1 MLVAAS
7 SMVQAQG
14 SNPRRVLFEE
24 FTNTGCGPCALS
36 DPIAEDF
43 EAQEQPKLCV
53 LKYHVSWPD
62 PADPFYLNTKA
73 VEGANGIDRRLIGY
87 YIPGTSGGVPYARYG
102 GMHGDNNLSST
113 YPDASAYSRIADSVY
128 ALNSPYQISI
138 TQTITADSILADL
151 TVSATDAVPTLS
163 DLRLAVV
170 FAERYNPYHGTN
182 GRPFYTSIV
191 RKIVPGVAATGAI
204 NTTAVYPAF
213 SLAMGANKTYH
224 YAAKLQPTWNLSQMM
239 AVAFIQSAGTKEI
252 FQSAWTVPDV
262 SVSGDDQSFL
272 TFPIEPSSAP
282 SWTVTNLSTIASV
295 KVKATVGGAIPA
307 GWNLTATG
315 LDPDGT
321 LTLAPSGSKTLS
333 LTGAAGATAVGYAN
347 ILLNV
352 MSDYNVGIS
361 ARQAGVFGTDTKDLV
376 VDASGNS
383 AQAADIATALTAGGY
398 KAGSMPEA
406 PLFDVNQFG
415 LTWSQFDHIIYNLG
429 SVAYGGAYFSNTGN
443 LSTIGGYVQNGGK
456 FLLMATTIE
465 DDYYK
470 AYVANSND
478 IFLTSMETNLGL
490 EPKLAGT
497 TKWTAINGIAG
508 DPISNGF
515 NTTLSGSLAKYA
527 KLGLGDPSS
536 MPVFLSNKGDTIGIR
551 AEMGSGKVVVLGF
564 SVDTVAKAD
573 RVTLLNRIMAYFDGS
588 AAVNPSSTPS
598 GVTLQGNYPNPLAAS
613 TTISYVLPDHRYV
626 TLVVRDMMGREV
638 ATLVAQSQEAGH
650 YTVPF
655 DASRLANGTYIY
667 SLTAGDVKAEG
678 KMTVSR

>member
-24 FTNTGCGPCALS
+24 FTNTGCGPCAAS
-36 DPIAEDF
+36 DPMVEEF
-43 EAQEQPKLCV
+43 ESADLSNICV

-62 PADPFYLNTKA
+62 GADPFYLYTKS
-73 VEGANGIDRRLIGY
+73 VEGANGIDPRLQTY
-87 YIPGTSGGVPYARYG
+87 YGMNSVPYVRFCG
-102 GMHGDNNLSST
+102 GRGSNP
-113 YPDASAYSRIADSVY
+113 YPGADFNTAADMKTVADSVN
-128 ALNSPYQISI
+128 ALMSPYTMTI
-138 TQTITADSILADL
+138 TQSITADSILADV
-151 TVSATDAVPTLS
+151 TVNAIDAVPTLA

-170 FAERYNPYHGTN
+170 FAEQYNPYHGTN
-182 GRPFYTSIV
+182 KRPFYTSIV
-191 RKIVPGVAATGAI
+191 RKVVPGLAATGAI
-204 NTTAVYPAF
+204 NITARYPAF
-213 SLAMGANKTYH
+213 SLAMGTNKTYH
-224 YAAKLQPTWNLSQMM
+224 YAAKLGSTWNLSQMM
-239 AVAFIQSAGTKEI
+239 AVAFIQSAGTKEV
-252 FQSAWTVPDV
+252 FQAAWTVPDV
-262 SVSGDDQSFL
+262 IVTGDDQNFL
-272 TFPIEPSSAP
+272 TFPIDQSSAP
-282 SWTVTNLSTIASV
+282 NWTVTNLSKTTSV
-295 KVKATVGGAIPA
+295 KVKATIGGAIPA

-321 LTLAPSGSKTLS
+321 ITLAPSGSKTLS
-333 LTGAAGATAVGYAN
+333 LTGAAGATAVGYAD

-352 MSDYNVGIS
+352 MDAFGVGIT
-361 ARQAGVFGTDTKDLV
+361 ARQAGLLGTDTKDLV
-376 VDASGNS
+376 VDASGNT
-383 AQAADIATALTAGGY
+383 AQANDIASNLTASGY
-398 KAGSMPEA
+398 KADAMPEA
-406 PLFDVNQFG
+406 PLYDANQLALSWG
-415 LTWSQFDHIIYNLG
+415 QFDHILYNLG
-429 SVAYGGAYFSNTGN
+429 PLDGQLNNANNMTTFVGAY
-443 LSTIGGYVQNGGK
+443 VQGGGK
-456 FLLMATTIE
+456 LLLSATNIE

-470 AYVANSND
+470 AYVQQGND
-478 IFLTSMETNLGL
+478 IFLTSMEANLGL
-490 EPKLAGT
+490 EPKLAGA

-527 KLGLGDPSS
+527 KLGLGDPAA
-536 MPVFLSNKGDTIGIR
+536 MPIFLSNKGDTIGIR
-551 AEMGSGKVVVLGF
+551 AELGNGKVVVLGF

-638 ATLVAQSQEAGH
+638 ATLVAQNQEAGR
-650 YTVPF
+650 YAVPF
-655 DASRLANGTYIY
+655 DASHLANGTYIY